1 MAENRT
7 VDATDATA
15 GAGRDV
21 DATERGDLHGRHAD
35 KPTELPRRAWR
46 DVAMRVKVQMK
57 EDNATILAGG
67 VAFFSMLSLF
77 PALTALLSLYGLIAD
92 PADVARHVDELGQAL
107 PDEARQL
114 LTDQLDSLASSG
126 SGALSLGLVTSV
138 ALALW
143 SASSAT
149 KQLLVALSTAYDEA
163 EERGFIRLRL
173 LAATFTVL
181 AIVALGAFLFV
192 LTALPGFAGDIS
204 GDTGATVASLVR
216 WPILLLAMLGA
227 LAVLYRH
234 GPDRDRPRWRW
245 VTVGSVVATVV
256 WLLASIAFSFY
267 ASNIG
272 SYDKTY
278 GTLASV
284 IVLMLWL
291 YLTALCVILGAEI
304 NAEMERQTV
313 RDSTTGPD
321 RPIGSRDAEAAD
333 SVGATYG
340 DLRRQD
346 KPTSVS

>member
-1 MAENRT
+1 MTERNGDV
-7 VDATDATA
+7 VDRDGASGGVATSEQRD
-15 GAGRDV
+15 GHGRDA
-21 DATERGDLHGRHAD
+21 DA
-35 KPTELPRRAWR
+35 PTELPPRAWR
-46 DVAMRVKVQMK
+46 DVAMRVKVQMR

-77 PALTALLSLYGLIAD
+77 PALTALLSLYGLVAD
-92 PADVARHVDELGQAL
+92 PADVARHVEELGQAL

-114 LTDQLDSLASSG
+114 LTDQLDALSSSSSG
-126 SGALSLGLVTSV
+126 SLSVGLAISV
-138 ALALW
+138 LLALW

-173 LAATFTVL
+173 LAAAFTVL
-181 AIVALGAFLFV
+181 AIVGLGAFLFV
-192 LTALPGFAGDIS
+192 LTALPGVASEVLGE
-204 GDTGATVASLVR
+204 TGATVASLAR
-216 WPILLLAMLGA
+216 WPVLLVAMLVA
-227 LAVLYRH
+227 LAALYRH

-245 VTVGSVVATVV
+245 VSVGSVIATLV

-267 ASNIG
+267 ASNVG

-304 NAEMERQTV
+304 NAEMERQTAQ
-313 RDSTTGPD
+313 DSTTGPD
-321 RPIGSRDAEAAD
+321 RPLGARDAEAAD
-333 SVGATYG
+333 TVGRTYEE
-340 DLRRQD
+340 LRQA
-346 KPTSVS
+346 